1 LWSDLWYTYFV
12 TYPFQITLEIQQANQ
27 AIEQAR
33 EQIEQLLL
41 PKLQAERLRTQ
52 ARVRAAH
59 FSTWLDGSS
68 LSLDEAITVLI
79 DGHKLRGREVD
90 VLQLKRVYQALE
102 RIEAWSTQAAALDEE
117 HIRKLHAVLAAGR
130 RAKASPYLPEPHIS
144 ARMAEL
150 VAWLNQPEIDQPTSL
165 PGGMLPGPL
174 LAGVAHYQ
182 INAIQPFSGFNARLG
197 RSLATWVLYRGGY
210 LLLRCGALEEFLA
223 TDVPAYH
230 AAAAAPDLTIW
241 LSYFCTRLAA
251 AYASAAL
258 EVSQLASSSS
268 TPPTTEASTLPQPDK
283 RAMRV
288 LRLFATQNEIAAKD
302 VMRLLGLPPRQASEL
317 LEAWVAKGWLA
328 PAGARYR
335 LSADFKRN
343 FDQIM
348 QQNS

>member
-1 LWSDLWYTYFV
+1 M

-52 ARVRAAH
+52 ARVHAAY

-79 DGHKLRGREVD
+79 DGHKLRGREAD
-90 VLQLKRVYQALE
+90 VLQLKRMYQALE
-102 RIEAWSTQAAALDEE
+102 QIETWSTQAAALDEA
-117 HIRKLHAVLAAGR
+117 HIRKLHAVLATGR
-130 RAKASPYLPEPHIS
+130 RAKASLYLPDAQIS

-150 VAWLNQPEIDQPTSL
+150 VAWLNQPEIEQPAPL
-165 PGGMLPGPL
+165 PVGMLPAPL

-182 INAIQPFSGFNARLG
+182 INAIQTFSGFNARLG
-197 RSLATWVLYRGGY
+197 RALATWVLYRGGY
-210 LLLRCGALEEFLA
+210 PLLRSGALEESLA
-223 TDVPAYH
+223 ADVPAYH
-230 AAAAAPDLTIW
+230 AAAATPDLTIW
-241 LSYFCTRLAA
+241 LSFFCARLAA

-268 TPPTTEASTLPQPDK
+268 APPTTDDSTLPQPDK
-283 RAMRV
+283 RAMHV
-288 LRLFATQNEIAAKD
+288 LRLFATQNEITTKD

-317 LEAWVAKGWLA
+317 LVAWVRKGWLA